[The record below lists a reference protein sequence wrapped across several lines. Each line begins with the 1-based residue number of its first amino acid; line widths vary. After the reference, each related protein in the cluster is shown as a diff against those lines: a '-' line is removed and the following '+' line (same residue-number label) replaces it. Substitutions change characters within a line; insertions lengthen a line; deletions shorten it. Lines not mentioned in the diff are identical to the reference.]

1 MFLSQILGAHVHLH
15 YTTALIFLRL
25 FVLFLRLPLNR
36 VPSRFWVISHMFWQW
51 VDSDVF
57 CIWAFGRDGWKEWQG
72 GHGITGGDGGVE
84 SCWPWH
90 HNKIS
95 DSQSRVVSAAGSRCV
110 SPLYLTS
117 FFFPPSSTVCFCV
130 NGAFTWGQDEI
141 CQTRTKAPAWKGCK

>member
-57 CIWAFGRDGWKEWQG
+57 LYMSVWAGRLKGMAGWSWDR
-72 GHGITGGDGGVE
+72 GGDGGVE

-95 DSQSRVVSAAGSRCV
+95 DSQSIVVSAAGSRCV

-117 FFFPPSSTVCFCV
+117 FSFPPSSTVCFCV
-130 NGAFTWGQDEI
+130 NGAFTCGQDEI
-141 CQTRTKAPAWKGCK
+141 CQTRTKAWKGCK